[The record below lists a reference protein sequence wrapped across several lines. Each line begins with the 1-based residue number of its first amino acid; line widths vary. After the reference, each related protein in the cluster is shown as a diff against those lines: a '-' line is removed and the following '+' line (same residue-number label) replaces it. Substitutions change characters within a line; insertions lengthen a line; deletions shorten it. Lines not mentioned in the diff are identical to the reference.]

1 MLKTFGKIFKVI
13 RESKNMSLK
22 EVAAGD
28 ISVAQLSRF
37 ERGVSGITLDS
48 FYCCL
53 KNMAVSL
60 DEFQYVYHNYI
71 ESDDV
76 LFSKKVAEAYR
87 ENNVVKL
94 QNILASSESLVEKF
108 PEKKNYRLNTI
119 VVRAVLSSCNPDFQ
133 ISKKD
138 IEFLTDHLFSV
149 EEWGRYELWLF
160 TNSVDLLTLETLETF
175 ASEMINRTQFYNDL
189 PENRRRIIKMLLNV
203 ISVCIEGNHLQIAM
217 KFLNYIDHS
226 KIPETDLYDLMLI
239 KYHKALY
246 SYKVGN
252 SHALSDIE
260 QCLSL
265 LEFLDSFGVA
275 QKLKAQFERIYLPQ
289 LQMCK

>member
-22 EVAAGD
+22 EAAAGD

-71 ESDDV
+71 EADDA
-76 LFSKKVAEAYR
+76 LFSKKVADAYR
-87 ENNVVKL
+87 ENNVFKL
-94 QNILASSESLVEKF
+94 QNILANSEALVEKF

-226 KIPETDLYDLMLI
+226 KIPETDLYDRMLI

-260 QCLSL
+260 QCLSI

-275 QKLKAQFERIYLPQ
+275 QKLKAQFERIYLSQ

>member
-22 EVAAGD
+22 EAAAGD

-71 ESDDV
+71 EADDA
-76 LFSKKVAEAYR
+76 LFSKKVADAYQ

-94 QNILASSESLVEKF
+94 QSILASSEALAEKF

-119 VVRAVLSSCNPDFQ
+119 VVRAVLSSCSPDFQ

-138 IEFLTDHLFSV
+138 TELLTDYLFSV

-203 ISVCIEGNHLQIAM
+203 ISVCIEGNHLQVAM
-217 KFLNYIDHS
+217 RFLNYLDHS
-226 KIPETDLYDLMLI
+226 KIPETDLYERMLI
-239 KYHKALY
+239 KYHRALY

-260 QCLSL
+260 QCLSF

-275 QKLKAQFERIYLPQ
+275 QKLKEQFERICLS
-289 LQMCK
+289 

>member
-13 RESKNMSLK
+13 RESKNMPLK
-22 EVAAGD
+22 EAAAGD

-71 ESDDV
+71 EADDA
-76 LFSKKVAEAYR
+76 LFSKKVADAYQ

-94 QNILASSESLVEKF
+94 QSILASSEALAEKF

-119 VVRAVLSSCNPDFQ
+119 VVRAVLSSCSPDFQ

-138 IEFLTDHLFSV
+138 IEFLTDYLFSV

-226 KIPETDLYDLMLI
+226 KIPETNLYDRMLI

-275 QKLKAQFERIYLPQ
+275 QKLKAQFERIFLPQ

>member
-22 EVAAGD
+22 EAAAGD

-71 ESDDV
+71 EADDA
-76 LFSKKVAEAYR
+76 LFSKKVADAYQ

-94 QNILASSESLVEKF
+94 QSILASSEALAEKF

-119 VVRAVLSSCNPDFQ
+119 VVRAVLSSCSQDFQ

-138 IEFLTDHLFSV
+138 TELLTDYLFSV

-203 ISVCIEGNHLQIAM
+203 ISVCIEGNHLQVAM
-217 KFLNYIDHS
+217 RFLNYLDHS
-226 KIPETDLYDLMLI
+226 KIPETDLYERMLI
-239 KYHKALY
+239 KYHRALY

-260 QCLSL
+260 QCLYF

-275 QKLKAQFERIYLPQ
+275 QKLKVQFERICLSQ

>member
-22 EVAAGD
+22 EAAAGD

-71 ESDDV
+71 EADDA
-76 LFSKKVAEAYR
+76 LFSKKVADAYQ

-94 QNILASSESLVEKF
+94 QNILASSEALAEKF
-108 PEKKNYRLNTI
+108 PEKKNYKLNTI
-119 VVRAVLSSCNPDFQ
+119 VVKAVLSSCSPDFQ

-138 IEFLTDHLFSV
+138 IEFLTDYLFSV

-226 KIPETDLYDLMLI
+226 KIPETDLYDRMLI

-260 QCLSL
+260 QCLSI

-275 QKLKAQFERIYLPQ
+275 QKLKVQFERICLSQ

>member
-226 KIPETDLYDLMLI
+226 KIPETDLYDRMLI

>member
-22 EVAAGD
+22 EAAAGD

-71 ESDDV
+71 EADDA
-76 LFSKKVAEAYR
+76 LFSKKVADAYQ

-94 QNILASSESLVEKF
+94 QNILASSEALVEKF

-119 VVRAVLSSCNPDFQ
+119 VVRAVLSSCSPDFQ

-138 IEFLTDHLFSV
+138 IEFLTDYLFSV

-175 ASEMINRTQFYNDL
+175 ASEMIH
-189 PENRRRIIKMLLNV
+189 RRIIKMLLNV
-203 ISVCIEGNHLQIAM
+203 ISVCIEGNHLQVAM
-217 KFLNYIDHS
+217 RFLNYLDHS
-226 KIPETDLYDLMLI
+226 KIPETDLYERMLI
-239 KYHKALY
+239 KYHRALY

-260 QCLSL
+260 QCLSF

-275 QKLKAQFERIYLPQ
+275 QKLKAQFERICRSQ

>member
-22 EVAAGD
+22 EAAAGD

-71 ESDDV
+71 EADDA
-76 LFSKKVAEAYR
+76 LFSKKVADAYQ

-94 QNILASSESLVEKF
+94 QSILASSEALAKKF

-119 VVRAVLSSCNPDFQ
+119 VVRAVLSSCSPDFQ

-138 IEFLTDHLFSV
+138 VEFLTDYLFSV

-175 ASEMINRTQFYNDL
+175 ASEMINRTQFYNNL

-203 ISVCIEGNHLQIAM
+203 ISVCIESNHLLVAM
-217 KFLNYIDHS
+217 RFLNYLDHS
-226 KIPETDLYDLMLI
+226 KIPETDLYDRMLI
-239 KYHKALY
+239 KYHRALY

-252 SHALSDIE
+252 SYALSDIE
-260 QCLSL
+260 ECFS
-265 LEFLDSFGVA
+265 
-275 QKLKAQFERIYLPQ
+275 Q

>member
-22 EVAAGD
+22 EAAAGD

-71 ESDDV
+71 EADDA
-76 LFSKKVAEAYR
+76 LFSKKVADAYQ

-94 QNILASSESLVEKF
+94 QSILASSEALAEKF

-119 VVRAVLSSCNPDFQ
+119 VVRAVLSSCSPDFQ

-138 IEFLTDHLFSV
+138 IEFLTDYLFSV

-203 ISVCIEGNHLQIAM
+203 ISVCIEGNHLQVAM
-217 KFLNYIDHS
+217 RFLNYLDHS
-226 KIPETDLYDLMLI
+226 KIPETDLYERMLI
-239 KYHKALY
+239 KYHRALY

-260 QCLSL
+260 QCLTF
-265 LEFLDSFGVA
+265 LEFLDYFGVA
-275 QKLKAQFERIYLPQ
+275 QKLKAQFERICRSQ

>member
-22 EVAAGD
+22 EAAAGD

-71 ESDDV
+71 EADDA
-76 LFSKKVAEAYR
+76 LFSKKVADAYQ

-94 QNILASSESLVEKF
+94 QSILASSEALAEKF

-119 VVRAVLSSCNPDFQ
+119 VVRAVLSSCSPDFQ

-138 IEFLTDHLFSV
+138 TELLTDYLFSV

-203 ISVCIEGNHLQIAM
+203 ISVCIEGNHLQVAM
-217 KFLNYIDHS
+217 RFLNYLDHS
-226 KIPETDLYDLMLI
+226 KIPETDLYERMLI
-239 KYHKALY
+239 KYHRALY

-260 QCLSL
+260 QCLSF

-275 QKLKAQFERIYLPQ
+275 QKLKAQFERIRRSQ

>member
-53 KNMAVSL
+53 KNMSVSL
-60 DEFQYVYHNYI
+60 DEFQYVYHNYV

-87 ENNVVKL
+87 ENNVIKL
-94 QNILASSESLVEKF
+94 QSILANSEALVEKF
-108 PEKKNYRLNTI
+108 PEKKNYKLNTI
-119 VVRAVLSSCNPDFQ
+119 VVRAVLSSCNPDFH

-138 IEFLTDHLFSV
+138 IEILTDHLFSV

-203 ISVCIEGNHLQIAM
+203 ISVCIEGNHLQVAM

-226 KIPETDLYDLMLI
+226 KIPETDLYDRMLI

-252 SHALSDIE
+252 SQALSDIE

-275 QKLKAQFERIYLPQ
+275 QKLKDQFEKIYLPQ

>member
-22 EVAAGD
+22 EAAAGD

-71 ESDDV
+71 EADDA
-76 LFSKKVAEAYR
+76 LFSKKVADAYQ

-94 QNILASSESLVEKF
+94 QSILASSEALAEKF

-119 VVRAVLSSCNPDFQ
+119 VVRAVLSSCSPDFQ

-138 IEFLTDHLFSV
+138 TELLTDYLFSV

-203 ISVCIEGNHLQIAM
+203 ISVCIEGNHLQVAM
-217 KFLNYIDHS
+217 RFLNYLDHS
-226 KIPETDLYDLMLI
+226 KIPETDLYERMLI
-239 KYHKALY
+239 KYHRALY

-260 QCLSL
+260 QCLSF

-275 QKLKAQFERIYLPQ
+275 QKLKAQFERIFRSQ

>member
-22 EVAAGD
+22 EAAAGD

-71 ESDDV
+71 EADDA
-76 LFSKKVAEAYR
+76 LFSKKVADAYQ

-94 QNILASSESLVEKF
+94 QSILASSEALAKKF

-119 VVRAVLSSCNPDFQ
+119 VVRAVLSSCSPDFQ

-138 IEFLTDHLFSV
+138 VEFLTDYLFSV
-149 EEWGRYELWLF
+149 
-160 TNSVDLLTLETLETF
+160 VDLLTLETLETF
-175 ASEMINRTQFYNDL
+175 ASEMINRTQFYNNL

-203 ISVCIEGNHLQIAM
+203 ISVCIESNHLLVAM
-217 KFLNYIDHS
+217 RFLNYLDHS
-226 KIPETDLYDLMLI
+226 KIPETDLYDRMLI
-239 KYHKALY
+239 KYHRALY

-252 SHALSDIE
+252 SYALSDIE
-260 QCLSL
+260 ECLSF

-275 QKLKAQFERIYLPQ
+275 QKLKAQFERICLSQ

>member
-1 MLKTFGKIFKVI
+1 MKTFGKIFKVI

-22 EVAAGD
+22 EAAAGD

-71 ESDDV
+71 EADDA
-76 LFSKKVAEAYR
+76 LFSKKVAEAYQ

-94 QNILASSESLVEKF
+94 QNILASSEALAEKF

-226 KIPETDLYDLMLI
+226 KIPETDLYDRMLI

-260 QCLSL
+260 QCLSI

-275 QKLKAQFERIYLPQ
+275 QKLKVQFERICLSQ

>member
-22 EVAAGD
+22 EAAAGD

-108 PEKKNYRLNTI
+108 PEKKNYKLNTI

-226 KIPETDLYDLMLI
+226 KIPETDLYDRMLI

-260 QCLSL
+260 QCLSI

-275 QKLKAQFERIYLPQ
+275 QKLKVQFERIYLPQ

>member
-22 EVAAGD
+22 EAAAGD

-71 ESDDV
+71 EADDA
-76 LFSKKVAEAYR
+76 LFSKKVADAYQ

-94 QNILASSESLVEKF
+94 QSILASSEALAEKF

-119 VVRAVLSSCNPDFQ
+119 VVRAVLSSCSPDFQ

-138 IEFLTDHLFSV
+138 TELLTDYLFSV

-226 KIPETDLYDLMLI
+226 KIPETDLYDRMLI

>member
-22 EVAAGD
+22 EAAAGD

-71 ESDDV
+71 EADDA
-76 LFSKKVAEAYR
+76 LFSKKVADAYQ

-94 QNILASSESLVEKF
+94 QSILASSEALAEKF

-119 VVRAVLSSCNPDFQ
+119 VVRAALSSCSPDFQ

-138 IEFLTDHLFSV
+138 TELLTDYLFSV

-226 KIPETDLYDLMLI
+226 KIPETDLYDRMLI

>member
-71 ESDDV
+71 EADDA
-76 LFSKKVAEAYR
+76 LFSKKVADAYQ

-94 QNILASSESLVEKF
+94 QSILASSEALVEKF

-160 TNSVDLLTLETLETF
+160 TNSVDFLTLETLKTF

-226 KIPETDLYDLMLI
+226 KIPETDLYDRMLI

-260 QCLSL
+260 QCLSI

>member
-60 DEFQYVYHNYI
+60 DEFQYIYHNYI

-94 QNILASSESLVEKF
+94 QSILASSEALVEKF

-119 VVRAVLSSCNPDFQ
+119 VVRAVPSSCDPDSQ

-175 ASEMINRTQFYNDL
+175 ASEMINRIQFYNDL

-217 KFLNYIDHS
+217 KFLNYIDHL
-226 KIPETDLYDLMLI
+226 KIPETDLYDWMLI

-252 SHALSDIE
+252 LHSLNDIE

>member
-22 EVAAGD
+22 EAAAGD

-226 KIPETDLYDLMLI
+226 KIPETDLYDRMLI

>member
-1 MLKTFGKIFKVI
+1 MFKGI

-108 PEKKNYRLNTI
+108 PEKKNYKLNTI

-226 KIPETDLYDLMLI
+226 KIPETDLYDRMLI

>member
-22 EVAAGD
+22 EAAAGD

-71 ESDDV
+71 EADDA
-76 LFSKKVAEAYR
+76 LFSKKVADAYQ

-94 QNILASSESLVEKF
+94 QSILASSEALAKKF

-119 VVRAVLSSCNPDFQ
+119 VVRAVLSSCSPDFQ

-138 IEFLTDHLFSV
+138 VEFLTDYLFSV

-175 ASEMINRTQFYNDL
+175 ASEMINRTQFYNNL

-203 ISVCIEGNHLQIAM
+203 ISVCIESNHLLVAM
-217 KFLNYIDHS
+217 RFLNYLDHS
-226 KIPETDLYDLMLI
+226 KIPETDLYDRMLI

>member
-94 QNILASSESLVEKF
+94 QNILASSEALVEKF

-119 VVRAVLSSCNPDFQ
+119 VVRAVLSSCTPDFQ

-138 IEFLTDHLFSV
+138 IDFLTDHLFSV

-226 KIPETDLYDLMLI
+226 KIPETDLYDRMLI

>member
-22 EVAAGD
+22 EVTAGD

-226 KIPETDLYDLMLI
+226 KIPETDLYDRMLI

>member
-1 MLKTFGKIFKVI
+1 MLETFGKIFKVI
-13 RESKNMSLK
+13 RESKKMSLK

-37 ERGVSGITLDS
+37 ERGVNGITLDS

-60 DEFQYVYHNYI
+60 EEFQYVYHNYI
-71 ESDDV
+71 DSDDV
-76 LFSKKVAEAYR
+76 LFSKKVADAYQ

-94 QNILASSESLVEKF
+94 QNILSSSEALTEQF
-108 PEKKNYRLNTI
+108 PEKKNYKLNTI
-119 VVRAVLSSCNPDFQ
+119 IVRALLSSCCSDFQ

-160 TNSVDLLTLETLETF
+160 TNSVDLMTLETLETF
-175 ASEMINRTQFYNDL
+175 ASEMINRTQFYNNL

-203 ISVCIEGNHLQIAM
+203 ISVCIEGNHLLVAM
-217 KFLNYIDHS
+217 RFLNYLAHS
-226 KIPETDLYDLMLI
+226 KIPETDLYDRTLI
-239 KYHKALY
+239 KYHRALY
-246 SYKVGN
+246 AYKVGN
-252 SHALSDIE
+252 TNALSDIE
-260 QCLSL
+260 QCLSFF
-265 LEFLDSFGVA
+265 EFLDSFGVA
-275 QKLKAQFERIYLPQ
+275 QKLKEQFERICLS
-289 LQMCK
+289 

>member
-94 QNILASSESLVEKF
+94 QSILASSEALAEKF

-119 VVRAVLSSCNPDFQ
+119 VVRAVLSSCSPDFQ

-226 KIPETDLYDLMLI
+226 KIPETDLYDRMLI

>member
-94 QNILASSESLVEKF
+94 QNILASSESLIEKF

-226 KIPETDLYDLMLI
+226 KIPETDLYDRMLI

>member
-1 MLKTFGKIFKVI
+1 
-13 RESKNMSLK
+13 
-22 EVAAGD
+22 
-28 ISVAQLSRF
+28 
-37 ERGVSGITLDS
+37 
-48 FYCCL
+48 
-53 KNMAVSL
+53 MAVSL

-108 PEKKNYRLNTI
+108 PEKKNYKLNTI

-226 KIPETDLYDLMLI
+226 KIPETDLYDRMLI

-260 QCLSL
+260 QCLSI

-275 QKLKAQFERIYLPQ
+275 QKLKVQFERICLSQ

>member
-22 EVAAGD
+22 EAAAGD

-71 ESDDV
+71 EADDA
-76 LFSKKVAEAYR
+76 LFSKKVADAYQ

-94 QNILASSESLVEKF
+94 QSILASSEALAQKF
-108 PEKKNYRLNTI
+108 PEKKNYRLDTI
-119 VVRAVLSSCNPDFQ
+119 VVRAVLSSCSPDFQ

-138 IEFLTDHLFSV
+138 VEFLTDYLFSV

-175 ASEMINRTQFYNDL
+175 ASEMINRTQFYNNL

-203 ISVCIEGNHLQIAM
+203 ISVCIESNHLLVAM
-217 KFLNYIDHS
+217 RFLNYLDHS
-226 KIPETDLYDLMLI
+226 KIPETDLYDRMLI
-239 KYHKALY
+239 KYHRALY

-252 SHALSDIE
+252 SYALSDIE
-260 QCLSL
+260 ECLSF

-275 QKLKAQFERIYLPQ
+275 QKLKAQFERICLSQ